1 MSKRGKR
8 GVASCKKRLRD
19 DQMYIEFDENQ
30 LPIGPNSNEF
40 DSKLGL
46 AVRSQFPYWVE
57 TKKIEKEKWKDLWF
71 QIKELWHIPNDDA
84 EKRTMTRAKKM
95 RTDFLSKLYRNYI
108 ETGENPCTKY
118 KYFDSSKWEEF
129 VASRSTDEAL
139 AKSAK
144 ARLSALSNQNPAR
157 TGRSGY
163 RGLKKQ
169 FDKIWASLVESNPH
183 LKDMKDVRSKLWVA
197 ARRRKNPQTGKYDIE
212 YFNKIISNLIDVEK
226 NMKRDGSYGD
236 GRSDPLTQIFG
247 PEHGGRT
254 RTVSGVV
261 GRTQLRGCYFK
272 GDRDRDVGAGVNM
285 SLVVRETVDPRPDF
299 CSFSGALS
307 GSPIV
312 YPDVENVCKCELLW
326 SFSSSCAELVLANG
340 QAYPS
345 CDRYLNDDLMHE
357 DCVKVHVD
365 YVRQEFLHI
374 PVPEESKKDGITF
387 MKDAVNMFIQW
398 PKRALKILNVS
409 TNSASQQLQTP
420 SQTHEEAYMLEFTKG
435 RKNAVEKPQSR
446 QLKPKQ
452 TRAKQSKA
460 KGNGK
465 QVGGKSKDKE
475 KQVEKVKVAL
485 EKIKIRPKWYQNM
498 VSLLQNHIG
507 NDWATH
513 LHYSIAAGMFPT
525 ENSSSVLESKALL
538 QLFVN
543 ECVDLTIMFWF
554 TSYFYEA
561 SSKKPNPCAFLNA
574 NTITGDWCKFH
585 RAEVEEHISSLYSYH
600 GDKYFLAPYLA
611 NGHWTLFIIAPK
623 KAQVYILD
631 PLKTKG
637 KKDQSCYLLSQVIQS
652 AFNEVNFTWTMIPCK
667 QQTFRWECGYMVIK
681 YMFDYVLIYQEKF
694 PDLMWQDSSVT
705 TDTDVE
711 NLLKDMMPQLFSK
724 LGIC

>member
-57 TKKIEKEKWKDLWF
+57 TKKIEKEKWKDLWL

-108 ETGENPCTKY
+108 ETGENPCKKY
-118 KYFDSSKWEEF
+118 TYFDSSKWEEF

-163 RGLKKQ
+163 RGLKQQ

-183 LKDMKDVRSKLWVA
+183 LKDMKDVRSKLWVV
-197 ARRRKNPQTGKYDIE
+197 ARRRKNPQTGNYDIE

-272 GDRDRDVGAGVNM
+272 GDRDRDVGVGVNM

-299 CSFSGALS
+299 CSSSGALS
-307 GSPIV
+307 GSTIV

-326 SFSSSCAELVLANG
+326 SFSSSCTELVLANG

-357 DCVKVHVD
+357 DCVK
-365 YVRQEFLHI
+365 
-374 PVPEESKKDGITF
+374 
-387 MKDAVNMFIQW
+387 
-398 PKRALKILNVS
+398 IL
-409 TNSASQQLQTP
+409 TNSASQQLQSP
-420 SQTHEEAYMLEFTKG
+420 SQIHDEAYMLEG

-452 TRAKQSKA
+452 TRAKQSRA

-465 QVGGKSKDKE
+465 PVGGKSKDKE
-475 KQVEKVKVAL
+475 KQVEKVTVAL

-513 LHYSIAAGMFPT
+513 LHYSIATGMFPT
-525 ENSSSVLESKALL
+525 ENSSGVLESKALL

-611 NGHWTLFIIAPK
+611 K
-623 KAQVYILD
+623 
-631 PLKTKG
+631 
-637 KKDQSCYLLSQVIQS
+637 
-652 AFNEVNFTWTMIPCK
+652 
-667 QQTFRWECGYMVIK
+667 
-681 YMFDYVLIYQEKF
+681 
-694 PDLMWQDSSVT
+694 
-705 TDTDVE
+705 
-711 NLLKDMMPQLFSK
+711 
-724 LGIC
+724 